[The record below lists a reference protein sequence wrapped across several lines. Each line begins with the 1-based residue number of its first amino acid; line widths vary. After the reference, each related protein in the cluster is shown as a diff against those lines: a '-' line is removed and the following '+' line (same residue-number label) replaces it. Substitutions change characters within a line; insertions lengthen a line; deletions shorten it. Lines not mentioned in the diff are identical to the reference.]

1 MTSSTMGRLN
11 KRSSLQ
17 GISRLCTVISFQY
30 EGEDGM
36 NSILLRTSKMIL
48 IAFTEDE
55 TKEGFMEGFM
65 FNNFHG
71 VYLFQAELDYPCTP
85 GKC

>member
-1 MTSSTMGRLN
+1 MGRLN

-55 TKEGFMEGFM
+55 TKEDKRESAKL
-65 FNNFHG
+65 HG
-71 VYLFQAELDYPCTP
+71 RLHV
-85 GKC
+85 